1 MLKIQVKSEIMLFD
15 MVNLVAMHTLKN
27 LVAHVYELLRFVQ
40 RNIYISLKYFRAS
53 ELLRRIP
60 DDSVDLV

>member
-1 MLKIQVKSEIMLFD
+1 MSFD
-15 MVNLVAMHTLKN
+15 MVNLVAMHTLMNLVDHN
-27 LVAHVYELLRFVQ
+27 LVAHVYQFFRFVQ

-60 DDSVDLV
+60 DGSVDLI

>member
-1 MLKIQVKSEIMLFD
+1 MSFD
-15 MVNLVAMHTLKN
+15 MVNLVAMHTLTN
-27 LVAHVYELLRFVQ
+27 LVAHVYQLLRFVQ